1 MAPKPLFNTGGL
13 TIHLPF
19 PSLPQT
25 CTNAMVQNDHLPLV
39 FKFGEVDSEPEEIE
53 NKEEWGLMDMAQNK
67 LAAAVAA
74 PAPVPA
80 PIPAPAPVPAIIPV
94 ALTGWSPSTIAELE
108 AAGVSEV
115 SADPRELVYMPAPAP
130 VPVLMRA
137 PPPTVAPAP
146 VRLAAPAAPVP
157 VRAPPSVAWDAAVDR
172 YLSAAPISILPC
184 PARRSRDDMMFDLQV
199 KNILCCLED
208 FNNRVPEDDNDK
220 DSTAGSLRRH
230 WK

>member
-1 MAPKPLFNTGGL
+1 MAPEPLFNTGGL
-13 TIHLPF
+13 TVRLPF

-25 CTNAMVQNDHLPLV
+25 STNAMAQNDHLPLV

-53 NKEEWGLMDMAQNK
+53 NKEEWGLMDMAQNE

-80 PIPAPAPVPAIIPV
+80 PIPAPAPATIPV

-130 VPVLMRA
+130 VPVRA

-157 VRAPPSVAWDAAVDR
+157 VPVRAPPSAAWDAAVDR
-172 YLSAAPISILPC
+172 YLSAAPVAVLPR

-208 FNNRVPEDDNDK
+208 FNNGVPEDDNDN
-220 DSTAGSLRRH
+220 DGAARRLRRRR
-230 WK
+230 K